1 VSEHSNA
8 ALHRQMLE
16 DPDAPEELIA
26 EDAVFRY
33 SALGRLSGEYRGRD
47 AILELFEKVVTR
59 PGGPPQ
65 RQNEAFLGGKDVSV
79 CLARFQGQVDGRA
92 ADIGVAEV
100 FRWRNGQVVER
111 WAYFGVGPEAGIT
124 V

>member
-1 VSEHSNA
+1 MSEHPNA
-8 ALHRQMLE
+8 ERHRQLLKS
-16 DPDAPEELIA
+16 DAHEELIA

-33 SALGRLSGEYRGRD
+33 SALGPLSGEYRGRE
-47 AILELFEKVVTR
+47 AVMELFERAVTR

-65 RQNEAFLGGKDVSV
+65 RQNDVYLGGKDVSV
-79 CLARFQGQVDGRA
+79 CLARFEGQVDGRDA
-92 ADIGVAEV
+92 EIGVAEV